1 MNTKKPKWQELVES
15 IEIEE
20 QKIEPS
26 AYDMTDEEVANS
38 VGLDVLD
45 FDDVGDMIDELRDI
59 MEGNV

>member
-45 FDDVGDMIDELRDI
+45 FDDAGDMIDELRDI

>member
-20 QKIEPS
+20 QKIKPS

-45 FDDVGDMIDELRDI
+45 FDDAGDMIDELRDI